1 MPGPETITIQKE
13 LKRDTSFLKFDDNQ
27 NKKWNSDVPDIV
39 ANLSPGM
46 TIDVWYEL
54 RPVTFTDDTGQ
65 EKTVQSK
72 YIMRPI
78 PSKNPPQELRPP
90 YQGGSG
96 GGGGGSRGGGGQKKG
111 DGDFRTSGELIVLDC
126 LAAAVKLHEGI
137 LRDRVTAGDA
147 VDAAA
152 RTLRASITQTA
163 DVFCEY
169 VRAEGGKLGKSSE
182 AAAAAPAGDGRNPNG
197 TYSNPPGGWD
207 AGSTP
212 TEQIGFGEPDDDL
225 GGL

>member
-27 NKKWNSDVPDIV
+27 NKKWNTDNPDIV
-39 ANLSPGM
+39 ANLDVGM
-46 TIDVWYEL
+46 TIDVVYEL
-54 RPVTFTDDTGQ
+54 RPVTFTDESGQ

-72 YIMRPI
+72 YITWAV
-78 PSKNPPQELRPP
+78 PSQKPPQELRPP
-90 YQGGSG
+90 YTG
-96 GGGGGSRGGGGQKKG
+96 GGGGGGNRGGGGGQKKG

-152 RTLRASITQTA
+152 RTLRASVTQTA

-182 AAAAAPAGDGRNPNG
+182 AAAGRNPNG
-197 TYSNPPGGWD
+197 TFANPQSGWAGG
-207 AGSTP
+207 AEPSGKP

>member
-72 YIMRPI
+72 YIMRAI
-78 PSKNPPQELRPP
+78 PSKSPPQELRAP
-90 YQGGSG
+90 YQGSSG
-96 GGGGGSRGGGGQKKG
+96 GGGGHRGGGGQKKG

-169 VRAEGGKLGKSSE
+169 VRAEGAKLGKSSE
-182 AAAAAPAGDGRNPNG
+182 AAAAAPPSGDGRNPNG
-197 TYSNPPGGWD
+197 TYSNPPSGW
-207 AGSTP
+207 GEGNTP
-212 TEQIGFGEPDDDL
+212 TEAIGFGDPDSDIPL
-225 GGL
+225 